1 MTEDDDLAFTLAF
14 SGCGAVLFL
23 LLIAFG
29 LLKTA
34 QRFGKEGATP
44 VLAFRIPLLLRE
56 VAGRLSEVSAE
67 LPELPEDSRALTGFR
82 TEEDLALLYH
92 PSVME
97 AHGFGWHSQTASF
110 DGAAF
115 LWEENPAE
123 TTVLFLAEPIT
134 GLSLARSLRLAARR
148 GTARRLME
156 ELRRMTGISF
166 RELPVEDAERLR
178 ARLQGE
184 WPWLGRRAL
193 AVEQALVLS
202 AFPFTPLSALQ
213 TILAGALS
221 SFSALLVAALLAE
234 PLRQGDNTG
243 FFIPLIGLLGSV
255 FGAAW
260 FLHLSAADLSRR
272 CVRSFHLPDPEAL
285 RSSLRLPW
293 RVVPLLAAAGPL
305 AVWLAALGQD
315 GALWGSLLD
324 GLAPAT
330 LEMVFLLLWRMR
342 PWVDGSQWE

>member
-148 GTARRLME
+148 GRGAAPRPPAG
-156 ELRRMTGISF
+156 RMAMAGASGAGG
-166 RELPVEDAERLR
+166 RAGAGSQRLPVHSAERPSDHPGRGPLELLR
-178 ARLQGE
+178 PSRGCS
-184 WPWLGRRAL
+184 P
-193 AVEQALVLS
+193 S
-202 AFPFTPLSALQ
+202 
-213 TILAGALS
+213 GA
-221 SFSALLVAALLAE
+221 
-234 PLRQGDNTG
+234 T
-243 FFIPLIGLLGSV
+243 
-255 FGAAW
+255 
-260 FLHLSAADLSRR
+260 
-272 CVRSFHLPDPEAL
+272 
-285 RSSLRLPW
+285 
-293 RVVPLLAAAGPL
+293 AAG
-305 AVWLAALGQD
+305 
-315 GALWGSLLD
+315 
-324 GLAPAT
+324 
-330 LEMVFLLLWRMR
+330 R
-342 PWVDGSQWE
+342 